1 MMQNDRVKVTIDLRK
16 VASNLRTSEG
26 AVTEATARSFIQST
40 GFDPDSDGNW
50 IGSRASLHR
59 FNPGEVVGVESAS
72 SW

>member
-1 MMQNDRVKVTIDLRK
+1 
-16 VASNLRTSEG
+16 
-26 AVTEATARSFIQST
+26 VTEATARSFIQST

>member
-16 VASNLRTSEG
+16 VASNLRTREG
-26 AVTEATARSFIQST
+26 SVTEATARSSIKST

-50 IGSRASLHR
+50 IGSRAFLHR